1 VAQIGPDL
9 SDFGG
14 RQWIGSLT
22 VPNTPAN
29 LEQWIVDPQSV
40 KPGTLM
46 PPTAL
51 SAEDIAAVTAYLEGL
66 K

>member
-1 VAQIGPDL
+1 VATIGPDL
-9 SDFGG
+9 SDFGS

-22 VPNTPAN
+22 VPNTPEN
-29 LEQWIVDPQSV
+29 LARWITDPQSL

-51 SAEDIAAVTAYLEGL
+51 SAADIAAVTAYLEGL